1 VPTDA
6 LPEHAEPVEGDQ
18 AREQAGEVV
27 PFPSRSRPDA
37 GEQVAAPKL
46 RDVVGEVLRDE
57 RHRQGRTLADV
68 AEAAAVSLQYLSEV
82 ERGTKEV
89 SSDLLDAVHTALGL
103 DLATVLERATRR
115 LAVGAQRGGV
125 LRMAA

>member
-1 VPTDA
+1 VSDRPPTR
-6 LPEHAEPVEGDQ
+6 EEG
-18 AREQAGEVV
+18 GEVV
-27 PFPSRSRPDA
+27 PFPSRPDPDERSR
-37 GEQVAAPKL
+37 PKL

-57 RHRQGRTLADV
+57 RHQQGRTLADV

-89 SSDLLDAVHTALGL
+89 SSDLLEAVHTALGL
-103 DLATVLERATRR
+103 DLATVLERANRR
-115 LAVGAQRGGV
+115 LAVGVVGSQRGGV

>member
-1 VPTDA
+1 VP
-6 LPEHAEPVEGDQ
+6 AETPPSCDE
-18 AREQAGEVV
+18 AGEVV
-27 PFPSRSRPDA
+27 PFPSRPIPDDRP
-37 GEQVAAPKL
+37 GPRL

-82 ERGTKEV
+82 ERGTKDV

-103 DLATVLERATRR
+103 DLATVLERANTR
-115 LAVGAQRGGV
+115 LVVGSQRGGV
-125 LRMAA
+125 LRMLAA